1 MEVATSKETIIRE
14 VGKLRDYATT
24 QVSTTLV
31 VKGRFTYVWGIQME
45 QLQLLAETISPTPQ
59 KHSIGLELLDENI
72 FEMIQFGILTI
83 DWTVLDPGKTC
94 EILCALPFNKLI
106 NEACERI
113 VSAVHPEKLKIL
125 YKAFLLIAHPG
136 EGTENCFLR
145 FSFHY
150 FESLAGSD
158 GYAVYG
164 ELVDYIQTHFQ
175 GNIGNNQ
182 KIMLRLLRLLSDKH
196 KTKKLETVIQFVRA
210 HSSNPKHFDRYLDN
224 FL

>member
-1 MEVATSKETIIRE
+1 MATSKETLIRE

-31 VKGRFTYVWGIQME
+31 AKGRFTYVWGVQME
-45 QLQLLAETISPTPQ
+45 QLQLLAEAIPATHQ

-72 FEMIQFGILTI
+72 FEVIQFGILTI
-83 DWTVLDPGKTC
+83 NWNVLDSSKTC

-106 NEACERI
+106 KEACERI
-113 VSAVHPEKLKIL
+113 VSTVHPNKLKML
-125 YKAFLLIAHPG
+125 YQTLLLIAHPG

-145 FSFHY
+145 FSFQY

-158 GYAVYG
+158 GYSVYG
-164 ELVDYIQTHFQ
+164 ELIEYIQAHFQ
-175 GNIGNNQ
+175 GNIGDNQ
-182 KIMLRLLRLLSDKH
+182 KIMLRLLGSFGDKH
-196 KTKKLETVIQFVRA
+196 KTKKLETVIQYVRA
-210 HSSNPKHFDRYLDN
+210 HSSNPKHFDKYLDN

>member
-1 MEVATSKETIIRE
+1 MATSKETLIRE

-24 QVSTTLV
+24 QVSTTV
-31 VKGRFTYVWGIQME
+31 VANGRFTYVWGVQME
-45 QLQLLAETISPTPQ
+45 QLQLLAEAIPATHQ

-72 FEMIQFGILTI
+72 FEVIQFGILTI
-83 DWTVLDPGKTC
+83 NWKVLDPGKIC

-113 VSAVHPEKLKIL
+113 VSTVHPAKLKIL
-125 YKAFLLIAHPG
+125 YQTLLLIAHPG
-136 EGTENCFLR
+136 EDTENCFLR

-158 GYAVYG
+158 GYSVYC
-164 ELVDYIQTHFQ
+164 ELIEYIQAHFQ

-182 KIMLRLLRLLSDKH
+182 KIMLRLLGSFSDKH
-196 KTKKLETVIQFVRA
+196 KTKKLETVVQHVRA
-210 HSSNPKHFDRYLDN
+210 HSSNPKHFNKYMDN
-224 FL
+224 FF

>member
-31 VKGRFTYVWGIQME
+31 AKGRFTYVWGIQME

-72 FEMIQFGILTI
+72 FEVIQFGILTI

-113 VSAVHPEKLKIL
+113 VSAVHLEKLKIL

-150 FESLAGSD
+150 FEKPCG
-158 GYAVYG
+158 
-164 ELVDYIQTHFQ
+164 Q
-175 GNIGNNQ
+175 
-182 KIMLRLLRLLSDKH
+182 RR
-196 KTKKLETVIQFVRA
+196 VRG
-210 HSSNPKHFDRYLDN
+210 LW
-224 FL
+224 